1 MAACG
6 VIDDDFKIAER
17 IQRKRES
24 KRASQGQR
32 YSMLS
37 VSVAREKREK
47 DAVTFLELYQTLS
60 SQVKGDA
67 SLSVHVALFGCRVY

>member
-1 MAACG
+1 
-6 VIDDDFKIAER
+6 
-17 IQRKRES
+17 
-24 KRASQGQR
+24 
-32 YSMLS
+32 MLS

-67 SLSVHVALFGCRVY
+67 SPSVHVALFGCRVC